1 MNENPMYEEYVK
13 VSWCPQDVK
22 SIYPELS
29 DEKCQQ
35 LLENVSGY
43 LEDRLIELG
52 SETLEMLLEM
62 EVEISE
68 DYE

>member
-1 MNENPMYEEYVK
+1 MYEPYVE
-13 VSWCPQDVK
+13 VSWCAQDVK